1 MSAARAS
8 DRKSADG
15 LVAIV
20 RETAARAREAGRPHF
35 LARVVPLSAL
45 DAEAGIRLVAWAGQ
59 RDRFYWERID
69 AGELCVAWGGLDEL
83 EGEGPERYAAVRA
96 WQRDVGAR
104 IAWAG
109 AARPTGRPLFFGGF
123 AFDERGSAEPD
134 WKAFP
139 AARFVL
145 PEGLVERADGE
156 ARCVLL
162 ARIEANADAEA
173 VAAEL
178 ARRLVTVRAVVAG
191 VGGSEAVCSRAGEP
205 VSTPDPAVSAGCA
218 SAAGSSFAA
227 DDETG
232 DAGPEYRVRSD
243 RSHARFRDQVR
254 QALAEIGRGRLAK
267 LVLARSL
274 AVLHDAD
281 FDVPGFLAR
290 LRELYPSCTLVAV
303 GRGRDSFLAATPETL
318 VRVEGAR
325 VETAAL
331 AGSAPRG
338 RTPDE
343 DGALAAG
350 LLASGKNRAE
360 HAHVVEAI
368 RAVLAPLVTGLEI
381 PDAPRLKPLFGIQH
395 LETPI
400 AGRLVPAR
408 AGAEPTDALALVEAL
423 HPTPAV
429 AGAPARAAAEW
440 LRRHEGLERGW
451 YAAPIGWLDGAGGG
465 AFCVALRSALI
476 RNGVGAAGRAEGS
489 RARLF
494 AGAGIVEGSD
504 PEQELVETRIKLRA
518 LLAPLTE
525 I

>member
-1 MSAARAS
+1 MTTAPAADAL
-8 DRKSADG
+8 A
-15 LVAIV
+15 AIV
-20 RETAARAREAGRPHF
+20 RETADRARETGRPHF
-35 LARVVPLSAL
+35 LAQVVALPAL
-45 DAEAGIRLVAWAGQ
+45 DDEAGLRALAWAGS

-69 AGELCVAWGGLDEL
+69 AGELCFAWGSLDEL

-109 AARPTGRPLFFGGF
+109 DARDANRPLFFGGF

-145 PEGLVERADGE
+145 PEGLVERVGGA
-156 ARCVLL
+156 ARCVLF
-162 ARIEANADAEA
+162 ARIEASVEA
-173 VAAEL
+173 GAIAAEL
-178 ARRLVTVRAVVAG
+178 ARRLEVVR
-191 VGGSEAVCSRAGEP
+191 R
-205 VSTPDPAVSAGCA
+205 AVSASSG
-218 SAAGSSFAA
+218 SAAPVSARA
-227 DDETG
+227 PDDE
-232 DAGPEYRVRSD
+232 GPEYRVRSD
-243 RSHARFRDQVR
+243 RSHSRFCDQVR
-254 QALAEIGRGRLAK
+254 QALAEIGSGRLAK
-267 LVLARSL
+267 VVLARSL

-290 LRELYPSCTLVAV
+290 LREVYPSCTLVAV

-318 VRVEGAR
+318 VRVDGAR
-325 VETAAL
+325 IETAAL
-331 AGSAPRG
+331 AGTAPRG
-338 RTPDE
+338 RTPEE

-368 RAVLAPLVTGLEI
+368 RAVLAPLVASLEI
-381 PDAPRLKPLFGIQH
+381 ADAPRLKALFGIQH

-400 AGRLVPAR
+400 AGVLVPAR
-408 AGAEPTDALALVEAL
+408 AGAEPTDVLALVEAL

-476 RNGVGAAGRAEGS
+476 RNGVGAAGRADGS

-494 AGAGIVEGSD
+494 AGAGIVAGSE